1 MSKGLI
7 SMSGRKLWRPVL
19 LALCLMPVLM
29 PMGFIAATPQRAL
42 AQSREYHL
50 DQFNSDITINK
61 DGSMDVTETIVY
73 VYDSGSFRR
82 GIREVP
88 LDRAESINNVRVA
101 EDQNGQLLDYRETAF
116 DPDESSSGRPGT
128 YGTTTENGRLRVR
141 WVYEPSTT
149 TKSFRLSYKVN
160 GGIRVYDDYYQLDWN
175 AVPDQQSISI
185 RNSRVQVRLPDGAN
199 VDSIDVVSKPDSS
212 ITKEGNLITWTA
224 SNTGKGLEIGIK
236 RIPKNVMQST
246 KPRWQDAVDTKE
258 RLEPFINLGLTGAG
272 VLILI
277 LGPLW
282 AVRKWYK
289 YGRDLPVSLHSDYV
303 ADTPSD
309 LPPGLVGTLLD
320 ESADVRDVIA
330 TVVDQGRKG
339 NLTINEVQTE
349 GFLTSSKDFVYK
361 QTGNKTDY
369 TFEAMVLN
377 AVFKGGSET
386 KLSDLKN
393 TFYKDLAP
401 IYSEMYGELV
411 RLKYFPEDPSAVR
424 TRYTMGGIG
433 FIVLGALVVG
443 ASYLI
448 GGGISLF
455 PMIPAVALGITGLI
469 RMGLARSMPRKT
481 DFGSEEAQKWRA
493 FQRYLEEIQ
502 RYTDVQTAADKFQ
515 KYLPYAV
522 ALGVEKQLIGQF
534 NSVPAAAPPYYIPYY
549 PAGMYPG
556 GASMGGSSMGGTG
569 GGGGSFDPGAAMQGM
584 SDSFG
589 SAMQGMSDSFTE
601 MVNSA
606 SSIMTSQ
613 PSSSGSGSSSGWGG
627 GGGSFGGGGGGGGSV
642 GAD

>member
-7 SMSGRKLWRPVL
+7 SMSGRRLLRLVI

-29 PMGFIAATPQRAL
+29 PMGFLAATPQHAY
-42 AQSREYHL
+42 AQSQSVHMDHY
-50 DQFNSDITINK
+50 DADITINK
-61 DGSMDVTETIVY
+61 DGSLDIVETLVAVY
-73 VYDSGSFRR
+73 ERGEFHRGKRFWNTDQLGSITNF
-82 GIREVP
+82 
-88 LDRAESINNVRVA
+88 RVA
-101 EDQNGQLLDYRETAF
+101 EERNGQFVEYRQGSYSADDAVFFTTDTFGTQTEGNKLNLRWVFDYVSNTTKTFRISYHVTGVMRVYEDREEVRWYAVPQDF
-116 DPDESSSGRPGT
+116 GAPINAS
-128 YGTTTENGRLRVR
+128 RVR
-141 WVYEPSTT
+141 VT
-149 TKSFRLSYKVN
+149 
-160 GGIRVYDDYYQLDWN
+160 
-175 AVPDQQSISI
+175 VPGDIDTSK
-185 RNSRVQVRLPDGAN
+185 VQVSSNPRLDG
-199 VDSIDVVSKPDSS
+199 SL
-212 ITKEGNLITWTA
+212 EGNTF
-224 SNTGKGLEIGIK
+224 TGEANNANNGFQVKVILPKGS
-236 RIPKNVMQST
+236 VQAT
-246 KPRWQDAVDTKE
+246 KPAWQDAADLKE

-349 GFLTSSKDFVYK
+349 GFLTSSKDFVYR

-377 AVFKGGSET
+377 AVFKSGSET

-455 PMIPAVALGITGLI
+455 PMIPAVALGITGFI

-522 ALGVEKQLIGQF
+522 ALGVERQLISQF

-549 PAGMYPG
+549 PVGMYPG
-556 GASMGGSSMGGTG
+556 GTSMGGSSMGGTG
-569 GGGGSFDPGAAMQGM
+569 GGGSLDPGAAMQGM

-589 SAMQGMSDSFTE
+589 SAMQGMSDSFTD
-601 MVNSA
+601 MINSA

-613 PSSSGSGSSSGWGG
+613 PSSSGSSGGGWSS
-627 GGGSFGGGGGGGGSV
+627 GGGSVGGSSGGGGGGF
-642 GAD
+642 D